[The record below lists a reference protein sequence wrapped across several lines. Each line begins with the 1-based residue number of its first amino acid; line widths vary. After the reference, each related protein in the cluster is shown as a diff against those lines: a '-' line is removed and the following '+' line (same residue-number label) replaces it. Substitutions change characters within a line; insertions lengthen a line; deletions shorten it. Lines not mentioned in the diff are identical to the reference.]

1 MVCSLVLG
9 AMAVACADER
19 GRVHIRLHET
29 APVSTR
35 EVLLHDIATITSP
48 ISQLSRTI
56 GSIDVASLSPETDQK
71 TVSASYVRIRLI
83 LAGWSKDQIDISGPD
98 EVDIRYREAAAL
110 TDADIELAAL
120 ETMKVVLN
128 QTSDDLKVRLTTPV
142 MNTMSQNLQRT
153 KGLRAEVL
161 PPLRTQTGS
170 TSLTVRLW
178 DGAVIVATR
187 SARFDVLRRQRVAVT
202 RVSLQRDDIVGER
215 DVHFET
221 RFLAVDQD
229 EPDEDQVVGQRVRTT
244 LGPGSIL
251 SLNDLAD
258 PPPQA
263 RPLVVHKRDKV
274 RVTAVSGNVRVVLEA
289 AEAMDAGRVGDAIR
303 ARNLQSG
310 KIISGRISGPGRL
323 EIKML

>member
-1 MVCSLVLG
+1 
-9 AMAVACADER
+9 
-19 GRVHIRLHET
+19 
-29 APVSTR
+29 
-35 EVLLHDIATITSP
+35 
-48 ISQLSRTI
+48 
-56 GSIDVASLSPETDQK
+56 
-71 TVSASYVRIRLI
+71 
-83 LAGWSKDQIDISGPD
+83 
-98 EVDIRYREAAAL
+98 
-110 TDADIELAAL
+110 
-120 ETMKVVLN
+120 
-128 QTSDDLKVRLTTPV
+128 
-142 MNTMSQNLQRT
+142 
-153 KGLRAEVL
+153 
-161 PPLRTQTGS
+161 
-170 TSLTVRLW
+170 
-178 DGAVIVATR
+178 
-187 SARFDVLRRQRVAVT
+187 
-202 RVSLQRDDIVGER
+202 VSLQRDDIVGER